1 MLLTVLLIKSVI
13 FTSVFG
19 LPDNNNNK
27 TSLIEL
33 KSSDFVFD
41 TPDVVKEYV
50 REDGSRVRLD
60 AYRTKNNDALLTSGQ
75 FSGLRWVSLGK
86 PELVKLTDQDL
97 FDFQNKLTFSL
108 HFGMLT
114 NIDKE
119 VLADEVKRA
128 KGFTVNPTQFSDI
141 NANTIECSIEL
152 YNLNENKIYILKGKV
167 FDMSQS
173 PYKVDFKYPL
183 GTKERLLFQEEIK
196 DESINIEF
204 KCTAT
209 AGAQIQKS
217 NTFTLTLQEIN
228 NIRLVEKLFGPA
240 NESFVTRDQLTEL
253 SNEVDSYFNVVENY
267 QIPQEQFSSN
277 FVDNLITL
285 TGQTTFKPVSFED
298 ALASLSKYSLDIS
311 GDLNA
316 NKITKELSEIFKI
329 EKLGN
334 KSHIIFDEK
343 YYQELEK
350 LSSSSGSG
358 SASVGVFGL
367 GGGKASAQ
375 YAQSQSD
382 YWLDK
387 GSSLN
392 DQLSD
397 LNTFSENKI
406 KYEFEG
412 NKIVPKSLQVSKLQ
426 ASSFK
431 RTLSFSR
438 IKNYY
443 YEADFNKMFTL
454 NIKKKKDSINQFQL
468 DTKKDLTI
476 LKDRIYKLESAEK
489 YLKHSILMLSSQEML
504 KLFDANGKGFNEM
517 AGWYLCDG
525 RNGTPNLKGKFLVG
539 RDQFTPGSYANVGM
553 TGGQDY
559 VQLSGEELPV
569 HSHQFSAQTSATGW
583 HQHRYMD
590 VTYADGCDF
599 IVPRYRGIRSGDA
612 NNRAC
617 QIERFTDPT
626 DNHGHSVSGTTSGSG
641 ASKAHE
647 NRPPYYV
654 IAYIIFLGK

>member
-1 MLLTVLLIKSVI
+1 
-13 FTSVFG
+13 
-19 LPDNNNNK
+19 
-27 TSLIEL
+27 
-33 KSSDFVFD
+33 
-41 TPDVVKEYV
+41 
-50 REDGSRVRLD
+50 
-60 AYRTKNNDALLTSGQ
+60 
-75 FSGLRWVSLGK
+75 
-86 PELVKLTDQDL
+86 
-97 FDFQNKLTFSL
+97 
-108 HFGMLT
+108 
-114 NIDKE
+114 
-119 VLADEVKRA
+119 
-128 KGFTVNPTQFSDI
+128 
-141 NANTIECSIEL
+141 
-152 YNLNENKIYILKGKV
+152 
-167 FDMSQS
+167 
-173 PYKVDFKYPL
+173 
-183 GTKERLLFQEEIK
+183 
-196 DESINIEF
+196 
-204 KCTAT
+204 
-209 AGAQIQKS
+209 
-217 NTFTLTLQEIN
+217 
-228 NIRLVEKLFGPA
+228 
-240 NESFVTRDQLTEL
+240 
-253 SNEVDSYFNVVENY
+253 
-267 QIPQEQFSSN
+267 
-277 FVDNLITL
+277 
-285 TGQTTFKPVSFED
+285 
-298 ALASLSKYSLDIS
+298 
-311 GDLNA
+311 
-316 NKITKELSEIFKI
+316 
-329 EKLGN
+329 
-334 KSHIIFDEK
+334 
-343 YYQELEK
+343 

-426 ASSFK
+426 SSSFK

-443 YEADFNKMFTL
+443 YEADFNKIFTL
-454 NIKKKKDSINQFQL
+454 NIKKKKESI
-468 DTKKDLTI
+468 
-476 LKDRIYKLESAEK
+476 KLESAEK